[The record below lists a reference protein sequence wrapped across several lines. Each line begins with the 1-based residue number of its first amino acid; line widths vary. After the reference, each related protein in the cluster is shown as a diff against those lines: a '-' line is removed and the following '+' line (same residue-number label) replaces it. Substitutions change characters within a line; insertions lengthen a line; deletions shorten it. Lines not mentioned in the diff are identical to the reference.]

1 MRPTTVACVGALL
14 LGFTPQAPAQ
24 QRNPPPPANATR
36 TAPLAPTAPNGVRPV
51 PEQTSQVFGDWTHRC
66 LRLRPDQAELSCE
79 VVSAVQAEAPGP
91 QQITVQLAVGPSE
104 TAGRTRLVVA
114 VPANVTL
121 GTPLR
126 LARDGVATPDIP
138 YDSCLG
144 GFCRGFVDLDEA
156 SFQRMLDASADARL
170 TYRTSAR
177 QDFTVPISFRG
188 FRDAVSAMRAGAR
201 RN

>member
-1 MRPTTVACVGALL
+1 VRLKIFACVGALL

-24 QRNPPPPANATR
+24 QRTSAPPAVVPLA
-36 TAPLAPTAPNGVRPV
+36 APLAAPNATRPV

-66 LRLRPDQAELSCE
+66 LRLRPDQPDLSCE

-104 TAGRTRLVVA
+104 VAGRTRLVVA

-121 GTPLR
+121 AAPLR
-126 LARDGVATPDIP
+126 LVRDGVAIPDIP

-144 GFCRGFVDLDEA
+144 GYCRGFVDLDEA
-156 SFQRMLDASADARL
+156 SFQRMLDANTDGRL
-170 TYRTSAR
+170 IYRTSIR
-177 QDFTVPISFRG
+177 QEFAVPISFRG

>member
-1 MRPTTVACVGALL
+1 MRLKTVAYVGALL
-14 LGFTPQAPAQ
+14 LGFAPQAPAQ
-24 QRNPPPPANATR
+24 QRPTPAPATI
-36 TAPLAPTAPNGVRPV
+36 AQAAPNAARPV
-51 PEQTSQVFGDWTHRC
+51 PEQTSQVFGDWTHHC

-79 VVSAVQAEAPGP
+79 VVSAVQAEAPGQ

-104 TAGRTRLVVA
+104 TAGHTRLVAA
-114 VPANVTL
+114 VPANVML

-126 LARDGVATPDIP
+126 LARDGVAIPDIP

-156 SFQRMLDASADARL
+156 SFQRMLDANTDGRL

-188 FRDAVSAMRAGAR
+188 FRDAVYALCAGAG

>member
-1 MRPTTVACVGALL
+1 MRLLIVACAGALL

-24 QRNPPPPANATR
+24 QRTTPAPAAAPQATPN
-36 TAPLAPTAPNGVRPV
+36 TARPG

-79 VVSAVQAEAPGP
+79 VVFAVQAEAPGP
-91 QQITVQLAVGPSE
+91 QQITVQLAMGPPD

-126 LARDGVATPDIP
+126 LLRDGVAIPDIP

-144 GFCRGFVDLDEA
+144 GFCRGFVELDGA
-156 SFQRMLDASADARL
+156 RFQRMLDANTDGRL
-170 TYRTSAR
+170 VYRTSA
-177 QDFTVPISFRG
+177 QQEFALPIYFRG
-188 FRDAVSAMRAGAR
+188 FRDAMSALRAGAR
-201 RN
+201 SN